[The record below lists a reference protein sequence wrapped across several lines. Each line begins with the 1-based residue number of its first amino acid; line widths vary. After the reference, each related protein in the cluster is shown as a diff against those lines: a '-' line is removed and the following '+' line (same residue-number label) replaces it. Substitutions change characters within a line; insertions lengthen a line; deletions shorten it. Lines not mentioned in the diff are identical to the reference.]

1 MKVFAVE
8 WDHANLAHFA
18 QHERCRRREVDDIL
32 TARCHPSRAVELERE
47 DGGETRRIFHGRTC
61 AGRHLAVVAAPRP
74 DSVMRPITCWEL
86 SDKAV
91 RRYEAWRRT
100 VKR

>member
-1 MKVFAVE
+1 MEAGEAAGPGRTRQQFSI
-8 WDHANLAHFA
+8 
-18 QHERCRRREVDDIL
+18 ERDFGEGQDDIL